1 MKHTYHRIQHGFT
14 LIELLA
20 AILVMSIISVT
31 LMPVIASASESYIV
45 ARQVVGSTERAAF
58 AIERITR
65 IVRQA
70 PIGPSDEGVG
80 IANATTTSVEF
91 TDQTGV
97 QLVGT
102 QLEMLVAGADPVP
115 LCFNVESFEIRYIGA
130 DGLTNTILDP
140 TNTHRIEFMITTQ
153 GTQLSVLAH
162 PRVWIG
168 QGAP

>member
-1 MKHTYHRIQHGFT
+1 MKQRTRHAHHGFT

-45 ARQVVGSTERAAF
+45 ARQVVSSTERAAF

-70 PIGPSDEGVG
+70 PIGPDDVGVG
-80 IANATTTSVEF
+80 IASATTTSIEF

-97 QLVGT
+97 VLVGT
-102 QLEMLVAGADPVP
+102 DLEMLVPGSDPVP
-115 LCFNVESFEIRYIGA
+115 LCFNVESFEVRYIGA
-130 DGLTNTILDP
+130 DGITNTILDP
-140 TNTHRIEFMITTQ
+140 TRTHRIEFLITTQ
-153 GTQLSVLAH
+153 GTQLTILAH

-168 QGAP
+168 QEEP